1 MFIRDLEGNE
11 YFLEGVIKHEQELN
25 GDERIDMDIEY
36 TERNAEF
43 LSKKQDLSMWI
54 IIFENKE
61 YRIINSTQVGYVD
74 KYKVSV
80 TGILYILD
88 WLNTH
93 RVEER
98 IDASLTVKEAFD
110 LVFNDTP
117 FTYVIVTPAYSHRFE
132 GLGEG
137 EVKLEMFK
145 TFIERFEYE
154 FKIVD
159 KVVYLY
165 SQIGNDTN
173 FEYRYKVNSSN
184 ISKEID
190 ASEMWTYV
198 RGYGDYREDNV
209 SDDNDETSVA
219 TADDN
224 NEEIDPT
231 KEAKLRPGTME
242 GNPYVSPLAEIIG
255 IREGPSVRNANIT
268 KPETLLQKM
277 KQVIQESI
285 KISFSADIYDMS
297 QAGYDYQHAEL
308 GDRVFLVDERIGLD
322 QEIRVVKID
331 KETNHLG
338 QIIKIEITFGTSN
351 LSDTYSS
358 NINTAIKDIE
368 ALKEGR
374 TTLPFP
380 TLDIRAQS
388 MVKVLENTNSE
399 LTFDSNGV
407 HAVDKANKNNLVTLN
422 SSGLML
428 STDGGRTAK
437 TALTAEGM
445 VADAITTGS
454 LDTQLVTV
462 VGKKDYFYIDG
473 DMLLAKDPNSLQQTT
488 IDPTG
493 LKVTRPD
500 GAVYIVNGIPQPSF
514 NVQKNPFY
522 YPNVEFNGTNY
533 RTEET
538 EYQQF
543 EYFFNSHDGRYLTVQ
558 FAIGMASDSVGN
570 QIGVAVL
577 LEEFGE
583 NNLGRMAEKKV
594 MVNKGDDPRFEVLTV
609 DLGPPTYDILRFRV
623 KFRKMTKNAKD
634 IATVRTT
641 RIFMR
646 G

>member
-43 LSKKQDLSMWI
+43 LSKKEDLSMWI
-54 IIFENKE
+54 IIFKDKE
-61 YRIINSTQVGYVD
+61 YRIISSNQSGYGV

-80 TGILYILD
+80 TGILYVLD

-110 LVFNDTP
+110 LVFNDSP
-117 FTYVIVTPAYSHRFE
+117 FTYIIVTPAYSHRFE

-159 KVVYLY
+159 KVIYLY
-165 SQIGNDTN
+165 SQVGNDTN
-173 FEYRYKVNSSN
+173 FEYRYKVNASN
-184 ISKEID
+184 ISKEVD

-198 RGYGDYREDNV
+198 RGYGDYREDSV
-209 SDDNDETSVA
+209 SDEDETSVA
-219 TADDN
+219 TADDS

-231 KEAKLRPGTME
+231 KEAKLRPGTMK

-268 KPETLLQKM
+268 KPETLMQKM

-297 QAGYDYQHAEL
+297 QVGYDYQHAEL

-331 KETNHLG
+331 EEVNHLG
-338 QIIKIEITFGTSN
+338 DILKIEITFGTSN

-407 HAVDKANKNNLVTLN
+407 HAVDKSNKNNLVTLN

-437 TALTAEGM
+437 TALTAEGI

-454 LDTQLVTV
+454 LDTQLVTI
-462 VGKKDYFYIDG
+462 VGRENFFYMDG
-473 DMLLAKDPNSLQQTT
+473 DMLLAKDPNSLQQTVL
-488 IDPTG
+488 DPQG
-493 LKVTRPD
+493 LKITRPD
-500 GAVYIVNGIPQPSF
+500 GAIYIENGIPRHSLV
-514 NVQKNPFY
+514 VQKNPLY
-522 YPNVEFNGTNY
+522 YDNVTFDGINY
-533 RTEET
+533 RTSET
-538 EYQQF
+538 EFQNF
-543 EYFFNSHDGRYLTVQ
+543 EYFYAEHNGRYLTVN
-558 FAIGMASDSVGN
+558 FAAGLAWDSTGTKNNVT
-570 QIGVAVL
+570 IL
-577 LEEFGE
+577 LQEFGE
-583 NNLGRMAEKKV
+583 NSLNNSIEKKLLV
-594 MVNKGDDPRFEVLTV
+594 EKGDNQTFDALTI
-609 DLGPPTYDILRFRV
+609 DLGPPTYRIMRYYL
-623 KFRKMTKNAKD
+623 KFKKGPTNAGN
-634 IATVRTT
+634 IATIRTT
-641 RIFMR
+641 RIYTW

>member
-43 LSKKQDLSMWI
+43 LSKQEDLSMWI
-54 IIFENKE
+54 IIFKDKE
-61 YRIINSTQVGYVD
+61 YRIISSNQSGYGD

-110 LVFNDTP
+110 LVFNDSP
-117 FTYVIVTPAYSHRFE
+117 FTYVIVNPAYSRRFE

-145 TFIERFEYE
+145 TFIERFGYE

-165 SQIGNDTN
+165 SQVGNDTN
-173 FEYRYKVNSSN
+173 FEYRYKVNASN
-184 ISKEID
+184 ISKEVD

-198 RGYGDYREDNV
+198 RGYGDYREDSV
-209 SDDNDETSVA
+209 SDDDETSVA

-231 KEAKLRPGTME
+231 KEAKLRPGTMK

-268 KPETLLQKM
+268 KPETLIEKM

-331 KETNHLG
+331 EEVNHLG

-437 TALTAEGM
+437 TALTAEGI

-454 LDTQLVTV
+454 LDTQLVTI
-462 VGKKDYFYIDG
+462 VGRENFFYIDG
-473 DMLLAKDPNSLQQTT
+473 DMLLAKDPNSLQQTVL
-488 IDPTG
+488 DPQG
-493 LKVTRPD
+493 LKITRPD
-500 GAVYIVNGIPQPSF
+500 GAVYIENGIPRHSL
-514 NVQKNPFY
+514 NVQKNPLY
-522 YPNVEFNGTNY
+522 YDNVTFDGINY
-533 RTEET
+533 RTSET
-538 EYQQF
+538 EFQNF
-543 EYFFNSHDGRYLTVQ
+543 EYFYAEHNGRYLTVN
-558 FAIGMASDSVGN
+558 FAAGLAWDSTGTKNNVT
-570 QIGVAVL
+570 IL
-577 LEEFGE
+577 LQEFGE
-583 NNLGRMAEKKV
+583 NSLNNSIEKKLLV
-594 MVNKGDDPRFEVLTV
+594 EKGDNQTFDALTI
-609 DLGPPTYDILRFRV
+609 DLGPPTYRIMRYYL
-623 KFRKMTKNAKD
+623 KFKKGPTNAGN
-634 IATVRTT
+634 IATIRTT
-641 RIFMR
+641 RIYTW

>member
-11 YFLEGVIKHEQELN
+11 YFLEGVIKHEDELN
-25 GDERIDMDIEY
+25 GDERIDIDIEY
-36 TERNAEF
+36 TDNNAEF
-43 LSKKQDLSMWI
+43 LSKQQDLSMWI
-54 IIFENKE
+54 IIFEDKE
-61 YRIINSTQVGYVD
+61 YRIISSNQIGHGD
-74 KYKVSV
+74 KYKVTV
-80 TGILYILD
+80 TAILYIFD

-93 RVEER
+93 RIEER

-110 LVFNDTP
+110 LVFNDSP
-117 FTYVIVTPAYSHRFE
+117 FTYVIVNSAYSERFE

-137 EVKLEMFK
+137 AVKLELFK
-145 TFIERFEYE
+145 TFIERYGYE
-154 FKIVD
+154 FIIVNN
-159 KVVYLY
+159 VVYLH

-173 FEYRYKVNSSN
+173 FEYRYKVNADD
-184 ISKEID
+184 ITKEVD
-190 ASEMWTYV
+190 ASEMWTVV
-198 RGYGDYREDNV
+198 RGYADYREDGEPPTKDTK
-209 SDDNDETSVA
+209 DDNSTEET
-219 TADDN
+219 
-224 NEEIDPT
+224 DPT
-231 KEAKLRPGTME
+231 KVAKLKPGKME
-242 GNPYVSPLAEIIG
+242 NNPYISPLAKIIG
-255 IREGPSVRNANIT
+255 VREGPSVRNGNI
-268 KPETLLQKM
+268 KDPKLLLKRM
-277 KQVIQESI
+277 KKVVEDSV
-285 KISFSADIYDMS
+285 KISFTANIFDMS
-297 QAGYDYQHAEL
+297 QAGYDYQHAVK

-322 QEIRVVKID
+322 TEIRVIKID
-331 KETNHLG
+331 REVNHLG
-338 QIIKIEITFGTSN
+338 DLLKIEITFGTSN
-351 LSDTYSS
+351 LADTYSS
-358 NINTAIKDIE
+358 NLATAVKDIQD
-368 ALKEGR
+368 LIEGR
-374 TTLPFP
+374 KSLPFP
-380 TLDIRAQS
+380 ALDMVSRS
-388 MVKVLENTNSE
+388 MVKTLQNTTSE
-399 LTFDSNGV
+399 LLFDQNGI
-407 HAVDKANKNNLVTLN
+407 HAIDKINKNNQLTMN
-422 SSGLML
+422 SSGLMI
-428 STDGGRTAK
+428 STDAGNTAK
-437 TALTAEGM
+437 TAITAEGI

-454 LDTQLVTV
+454 LNTQLVTV

-522 YPNVEFNGTNY
+522 YPNVEFDGTNY

-558 FAIGMASDSVGN
+558 FAIGMASDSVGD

-594 MVNKGDDPRFEVLTV
+594 MVKKGDDPRFEVLTI

-634 IATVRTT
+634 IATARTT